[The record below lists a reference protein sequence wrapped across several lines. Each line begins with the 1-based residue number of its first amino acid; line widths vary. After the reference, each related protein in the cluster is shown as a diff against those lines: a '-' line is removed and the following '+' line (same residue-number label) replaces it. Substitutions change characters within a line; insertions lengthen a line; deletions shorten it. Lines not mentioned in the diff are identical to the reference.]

1 VETTAKSD
9 RNYRR
14 TSTDGTDLKTLN
26 PLKVP
31 FGTAKGV
38 ALRNVKYLQWEDAFE
53 VDFEDGL
60 TFLEPH
66 ATIRKA
72 NKIDEKARVKS
83 VELEGE
89 FHHGFFV
96 HYDNGQMA
104 EVSWSFI
111 RELPPKRNLK
121 SLLDHMEAI
130 VISAIKNRHVLS
142 FFYGGALRT
151 VEPQTYGISTAGH
164 PVLRGYQVAGGSKTG
179 QTVGLRLYELAKME
193 GLKDTGRRFAKAQP
207 QHRPK
212 DSAMSKVIV
221 SLPLPKAA

>member
-1 VETTAKSD
+1 
-9 RNYRR
+9 
-14 TSTDGTDLKTLN
+14 LKTLN

-60 TFLEPH
+60 SFLEPH

-72 NKIDEKARVKS
+72 NKIYEKANVQS
-83 VELEGE
+83 VELEGD
-89 FHHGFFV
+89 FRHGFFV
-96 HYDNGQMA
+96 HYDNGQTA

-111 RELPPKRNLK
+111 RELPPKGNSK
-121 SLLDHMEAI
+121 SLLDEMETT
-130 VISAIKNRHVLS
+130 VISAIKNKHVLS
-142 FFYGGALRT
+142 FFYDDALRS

-164 PVLRGYQVAGGSKTG
+164 PVLRGYQIAGGSKSG
-179 QTVGLRLYELAKME
+179 QTIGLRLYELAKME
-193 GLKDTGRRFAKAQP
+193 GLRDTKKRFAKARP
-207 QHRPK
+207 QHKSK
-212 DSAMSKVIV
+212 DSAMSRVIA